1 VSSTLNSTFRP
12 TSENR
17 PYCPSG
23 SAFELFTSRNKEF
36 VLSGPAGT
44 GKSRA
49 CLEYLHACAV
59 KYPGMRGLI
68 LRKTRTSLTETG
80 LVTFEE
86 KVVPAG
92 SPVVSGPQRAFRK
105 VYRYPNGSELIVGG
119 LDNATKVMSSEY
131 DIAYVQEAIELV
143 EDDWEKVT
151 TRLRNGVMP
160 YQRLIGDTN
169 PDAPTH
175 WLRQRS
181 NAGRLRMLDSKHEE
195 NPVYWDA
202 RAGQWTALGAS
213 YIATLDALT
222 GVRKERLRFGR
233 WVAAEGT
240 VYEFDRAV
248 HVIDRFEIPREWPR
262 IWCCDFG
269 FTNPLVL
276 AAFAVDPD
284 GRLYRYRELY
294 QTQTLVEDA
303 ARLWLAATKDEP
315 RPKVIV
321 CDHDAEDRATLE
333 RHLGLRTL
341 PAYKGVSP
349 GIQAVATRLRV
360 AADGRA
366 RLFFLRDSLIRRDP
380 ALDEKKKPACT
391 EEEFDSYVWDLS
403 NNRKKGEE
411 PLKENDHGCDMLRYG
426 VCWLDKVE
434 KRPQKAAGF

>member
-1 VSSTLNSTFRP
+1 LTPP

-240 VYEFDRAV
+240 VYESWNAAV
-248 HVIDRFEIPREWPR
+248 HRVDPFPIPATWPR
-262 IWCCDFG
+262 YWTVDFG
-269 FTNPLVL
+269 YNH
-276 AAFAVDPD
+276 AFVWQAWARDDD
-284 GRLYRYRELY
+284 GRLFRYREIFH
-294 QTQTLVEDA
+294 TGRLVEDHA
-303 ARLWLAATKDEP
+303 KDILAATVKDP
-315 RPKVIV
+315 RPSAIL

-333 RHLGLRTL
+333 RHLGMRTL
-341 PAYKGVSP
+341 PAYKAVSP
-349 GIQAVATRLRV
+349 GIQAVEGRLR
-360 AADGRA
+360 DH
-366 RLFFLRDSLIRRDP
+366 RLFYLRDSLVRRDP
-380 ALDEKKKPACT
+380 ALVEKKKPTCT
-391 EEEFDSYVWDLS
+391 EEEFDSYIWNLAGG
-403 NNRKKGEE
+403 RRKGEE
-411 PLKENDHGCDMLRYG
+411 PVKENDDGMDASRYC
-426 VCWLDKVE
+426 VAHVDSIA

>member
-1 VSSTLNSTFRP
+1 VTPP
-12 TSENR
+12 TAENR

-202 RAGQWTALGAS
+202 RAGQWTALGSS

-262 IWCCDFG
+262 YWITDFG
-269 FTNPLVL
+269 FTNPLVMQL
-276 AAFAVDPD
+276 WAQDPE

-303 ARLWLAATKDEP
+303 ARTWLADEVVRDQP
-315 RPKVIV
+315 RPRYVI

-333 RHLGLRTL
+333 RHINMRTV
-341 PAYKGVSP
+341 PATKAVSP
-349 GIQAVATRLRV
+349 GIQAVATRLR
-360 AADGRA
+360 AAGDGRP
-366 RLFFLRDSLIRRDP
+366 RIFFLRDSLLKRDS
-380 ALDEKKKPACT
+380 LLEEKKRPVCT
-391 EEEFDSYVWDLS
+391 EDEFDSYVWDLS
-403 NNRKKGEE
+403 NNRKRGEE
-411 PLKENDHGCDMLRYG
+411 PLKEHDHGLDCARYLCAHVDSVG
-426 VCWLDKVE
+426 
-434 KRPQKAAGF
+434 KRPQKAMGF